1 MDREIY
7 KDFPLYKI
15 SVLKSLLDEDKV
27 WFQKSKSQNF
37 LVDKNYINKIFDSM
51 VQFKDRNFM
60 EIGGGSGNIS
70 LILAIL
76 AKRLRI
82 FEIDRYFS
90 SLLSYI
96 FGFINSQHEGFEKY
110 LSKYV
115 FHLKNFLKDN
125 NKEIEVINKDFLEIN
140 NDVFK
145 DDNKYIIFGNI
156 PYNIS
161 TQIII
166 KISKIKSNLESI
178 FMTTQ
183 KEYFERITGKTE
195 KSFFTIFCQYHFEI
209 KKIFDI
215 PPTAFYPKPK
225 IYSTFFMLSPKK
237 IDLNLEDEI
246 RFFSFVSKCFSN
258 KRKILLNNFKENEI
272 QCNKLKDILNMKKL
286 NLNLRAEELSLNQF
300 QEIFTLLKESSFFNI

>member
-15 SVLKSLLDEDKV
+15 SVLKSMLDEDKV

-37 LVDKNYINKIFDSM
+37 LVDKNYINKIFDSLS
-51 VQFKDRNFM
+51 QFKDRNFI

-76 AKRLRI
+76 AKKLKI
-82 FEIDRYFS
+82 FEIDRYFA

-96 FGFINSQHEGFEKY
+96 FSINNTQYLGFEKY
-110 LSKYV
+110 LGQYV
-115 FHLKNFLKDN
+115 INFQNFLQDN
-125 NKEIEVINKDFLEIN
+125 NKKIEVIDTDFLKVN

-145 DDNKYIIFGNI
+145 DDSKYIIFGNI

-166 KISKIKSNLESI
+166 KISKIKSNMESI

-183 KEYFERITGKTE
+183 KEYFERLLGKTE

-215 PPTAFYPKPK
+215 PPSAFYPKPK
-225 IYSTFFMLSPKK
+225 IYSTFFKLSPKNNN
-237 IDLNLEDEI
+237 LNFEDEI
-246 RFFSFVSKCFSN
+246 SFFSFVSKSFSN
-258 KRKILLNNFKENEI
+258 KRKLLLNNFKENEI
-272 QCNKLKDILNMKKL
+272 QYNKIKDILNMKKL
-286 NLNLRAEELSLNQF
+286 NLNLRAEELTLNQF
-300 QEIFTLLKESSFFNI
+300 LEMFILLKRSSFFDI